1 MDRYNETSTVKENK
15 NTNFL
20 KLQCRIIFDKEKN
33 SLKMKTIIAFTLVLF
48 TTILNTFSQD
58 LSGDWSGE
66 TKRGEKLITFVFK
79 IEEENSKYAT
89 TMSVPT
95 FRIAGIKPS
104 TTTFT
109 DGKLII
115 DGSNVGMHYEGVYSK
130 EAQQFEGT
138 YKEGGMQM
146 ILNLKKGA
154 VKTEDLRRPQEPV
167 KPYPYYEE
175 EVLFK
180 NTEAKIAL
188 AGTLTLPTKNGK
200 FPVVIL
206 ISGSGPQDRDESFMG
221 HKPFLVLSDYLTKQG
236 IGVLR
241 FDDRGHGESTGD
253 FGNATTEDFSKDVLS
268 AIAYLKTRNDVD
280 IKKIGLIGHSEGG
293 IIAPLAANNSKD
305 IAFMVLLASTGVSG
319 AELSVMQSKTLRQ
332 FPVKDEVAYEKNTRK
347 AIAIVTSNK
356 SESEIEKEL
365 TKHYNDFLRPILTSL
380 NVPEKNMNAFIDSQL
395 KTSLKPWSR
404 YFLQYNPADE
414 IEKLQIPVLSLN
426 GSKDTQVNAKI
437 NQEGIRK
444 ALIKGENKDYKIV
457 ELDNLNHFFQ
467 ECETGKMDE
476 YRKIEQTFSPM
487 ALKEIS
493 NWILERI

>member
-1 MDRYNETSTVKENK
+1 
-15 NTNFL
+15 
-20 KLQCRIIFDKEKN
+20 
-33 SLKMKTIIAFTLVLF
+33 MKTITI
-48 TTILNTFSQD
+48 TILLITLAITSALSQD
-58 LSGDWSGE
+58 ITGDWSGK
-66 TKRGEKLITFVFK
+66 TKRGDKEITFVFN
-79 IEEENSKYAT
+79 IEQENSMYST
-89 TMSVPT
+89 TMNVPT
-95 FRIAGIKPS
+95 FRVSGIKPS
-104 TTTFT
+104 VTTFT
-109 DGKLII
+109 NGKLII
-115 DGSNVGMHYEGVYSK
+115 DGSNVGMNYEAVFNI

-138 YKEGGMQM
+138 YKEGGVEL

-154 VKTEDLRRPQEPV
+154 VKMADSRRPQEPV

-175 EVLFK
+175 DVLF
-180 NTEAKIAL
+180 NNIEAKITL

-200 FPVVIL
+200 FPVAIL

-241 FDDRGHGESTGD
+241 FDDRGIGKSTGD

-268 AIAYLKTRNDVD
+268 AITYLKTRNDVD
-280 IKKIGLIGHSEGG
+280 IKNIGLIGHSEGG
-293 IIAPLAANNSKD
+293 IIAPLVANNSKD
-305 IAFMVLLASTGVSG
+305 VAFMVLLASTGISG
-319 AELSVMQSKTLRQ
+319 TELSVMQSKTLRQ

-356 SESEIEKEL
+356 SESEIKEEL
-365 TKHYNDFLRPILTSL
+365 TNHYNAFFRPILTSL
-380 NVPEKNMNAFIDSQL
+380 NVPEEKIYLFIESQL

-426 GSKDTQVNAKI
+426 GSKDTQVNAKV
-437 NQEGIRK
+437 NQEGIK
-444 ALIKGENKDYKIV
+444 NALIKGENKDYKIV
-457 ELDNLNHFFQ
+457 ELENLNHFFQ

-476 YRKIEQTFSPM
+476 YRKIEQTFSPT

-493 NWILERI
+493 NWILKRI

>member
-1 MDRYNETSTVKENK
+1 MPN
-15 NTNFL
+15 NFRPT
-20 KLQCRIIFDKEKN
+20 KKQP
-33 SLKMKTIIAFTLVLF
+33 KMKTIATFAIAF
-48 TTILNTFSQD
+48 ILLIVSAHSQD
-58 LSGDWSGE
+58 ISGDWSG
-66 TKRGEKLITFVFK
+66 TAKRGDKEITFVFN
-79 IEEENSKYAT
+79 IEQENSKYST

-95 FRIAGIKPS
+95 FRVSGIKPT

-109 DGKLII
+109 NGTLII
-115 DGSNVGMHYEGVYSK
+115 DGSNVGMNYEGVFNN

-138 YKEGGMQM
+138 YKEGGMEM

-154 VKTEDLRRPQEPV
+154 IRTEDLRKPQEPV
-167 KPYPYYEE
+167 KPYPYYNEDVVFE
-175 EVLFK
+175 
-180 NTEAKIAL
+180 NTEAKITL
-188 AGTLTLPTKNGK
+188 AGTLTLPNKNGT

-221 HKPFLVLSDYLTKQG
+221 HKPFLVLADHLTKQG

-268 AIAYLKTRNDVD
+268 AIAYLKTRNDID
-280 IKKIGLIGHSEGG
+280 IENIGLIGHSEGG

-305 IAFMVLLASTGVSG
+305 VAFMVLLASTGVSG

-332 FPVKDEVAYEKNTRK
+332 FPVKDEVAYEKNVRE

-356 SESEIEKEL
+356 NALEIKNEL
-365 TKHYNDFLRPILTSL
+365 TTHYNDFIRPILMSL
-380 NVPEKNMNAFIDSQL
+380 NVPEEKINLFIDSQV
-395 KTSLKPWSR
+395 KTSVKPWSR

-414 IEKLQIPVLSLN
+414 IEKLEIPVLSLN
-426 GSKDTQVNAKI
+426 GSKDTQVNVKI
-437 NQEGIRK
+437 NQEGIRN

-457 ELDNLNHFFQ
+457 ELENLNHFFQ

-476 YRKIEQTFSPM
+476 YRKIEQTFSPT

-493 NWILERI
+493 NWILKRI

>member
-1 MDRYNETSTVKENK
+1 M
-15 NTNFL
+15 
-20 KLQCRIIFDKEKN
+20 
-33 SLKMKTIIAFTLVLF
+33 
-48 TTILNTFSQD
+48 
-58 LSGDWSGE
+58 
-66 TKRGEKLITFVFK
+66 
-79 IEEENSKYAT
+79 
-89 TMSVPT
+89 
-95 FRIAGIKPS
+95 
-104 TTTFT
+104 
-109 DGKLII
+109 
-115 DGSNVGMHYEGVYSK
+115 
-130 EAQQFEGT
+130 
-138 YKEGGMQM
+138 
-146 ILNLKKGA
+146 
-154 VKTEDLRRPQEPV
+154 
-167 KPYPYYEE
+167 
-175 EVLFK
+175 
-180 NTEAKIAL
+180 

-457 ELDNLNHFFQ
+457 ELENLNHFFQ